1 MIPLR
6 NARYLSQSFLEGFV
20 RPGDACVDATLGN
33 GHDCLRLCQLVGEEG
48 LVHGFDVQEQA
59 LQSSRQRLAQA
70 GVLERAHLHLLSHA
84 QMESVVQ
91 PGVRAVL
98 FNLGWLPGG
107 DHGVTTRTDST
118 LQAIHASLRL
128 LQSGGRLLVCCYP
141 GHAEGSRELEAVR
154 ALASALDVRRFNALF
169 CEFVNQGAE
178 SPKLLVVDKA

>member
-1 MIPLR
+1 MASMCR
-6 NARYLSQSFLEGFV
+6 S
-20 RPGDACVDATLGN
+20 RPCKAA
-33 GHDCLRLCQLVGEEG
+33 
-48 LVHGFDVQEQA
+48 
-59 LQSSRQRLAQA
+59 RQRLAQA